1 MGELEFLGLLVTA
14 LAAPILTYIL
24 TRLKSKSDIAALEA
38 RNQAELYKA
47 EQRNDLKRDE
57 LLQNLLEEFREES
70 KLKQKQLEKTE
81 QQLRVATESVVA
93 VVEAKHVAETEL
105 DTLKPELAEQKRT
118 NAALLAAIEKAL
130 DANKALVN
138 ELRARTEQL
147 VKALEEN
154 AELSEMRS
162 RFEGL
167 QHSFDAL
174 NRELSKREKE
184 IDRLR
189 VERNSAQEELK
200 QKLEQF
206 TGLLPDM
213 AELQRQLKEL
223 MAGKEKEMEIVA

>member
-118 NAALLAAIEKAL
+118 NAALLAAIEKAA

>member
-57 LLQNLLEEFREES
+57 LLQKLLEEFREES

-147 VKALEEN
+147 VKVLEEN

-189 VERNSAQEELK
+189 VERNIAQEELK

-206 TGLLPDM
+206 TSLMPDM

>member
-57 LLQNLLEEFREES
+57 LLQKLLEEFREES

-93 VVEAKHVAETEL
+93 LVEAKHVAETEL

-118 NAALLAAIEKAL
+118 NAALLATIEKAL

-138 ELRARTEQL
+138 ELRERTEQL

-174 NRELSKREKE
+174 NRELIKREKE

-206 TGLLPDM
+206 TSLMPDM

>member
-57 LLQNLLEEFREES
+57 LLQKLLEEFREES

-138 ELRARTEQL
+138 ELRERTEQL

-206 TGLLPDM
+206 TSLMPDM

>member
-118 NAALLAAIEKAL
+118 NAALLAAIEKSL

-138 ELRARTEQL
+138 ELQARTEQL

>member
-138 ELRARTEQL
+138 ELRERTEQL

>member
-57 LLQNLLEEFREES
+57 LLQKLLEEFREES

-147 VKALEEN
+147 VKVLEEN

-206 TGLLPDM
+206 TSLMPDM

>member
-57 LLQNLLEEFREES
+57 LLQKLLEEFREES

-93 VVEAKHVAETEL
+93 LVEAKHVAETEL

-138 ELRARTEQL
+138 ELRERTEQL

-206 TGLLPDM
+206 ASLMPDM

>member
-57 LLQNLLEEFREES
+57 LLQKLLEEFREES

-93 VVEAKHVAETEL
+93 LVEAKHVAETEL

-118 NAALLAAIEKAL
+118 NAALLAAIEKSL

-138 ELRARTEQL
+138 ELQARTEQL

>member
-147 VKALEEN
+147 VKVLEEN

-189 VERNSAQEELK
+189 VERNIAQEELK

-206 TGLLPDM
+206 TSLMPDM

>member
-57 LLQNLLEEFREES
+57 LLQKLLEEFREES

-118 NAALLAAIEKAL
+118 NAALLAAIEKSL

-138 ELRARTEQL
+138 ELQARTEQL
-147 VKALEEN
+147 VKVLEEN

-189 VERNSAQEELK
+189 VERNIAQEELK

-206 TGLLPDM
+206 TSLMPDM

>member
-189 VERNSAQEELK
+189 VERNIAQEELK

-206 TGLLPDM
+206 TSLMPDM